1 MEFDKR
7 DKKMTQDIETLKML
21 IESAENESTEII
33 DGVTYPTSH
42 IWREIAKI
50 ALDLA
55 DQQEWFERY
64 DDKNCNYDKL
74 TEAKER

>member
-33 DGVTYPTSH
+33 DGVTYPASH
-42 IWREIAKI
+42 IWREIAKN

-64 DDKNCNYDKL
+64 EDKEN
-74 TEAKER
+74 

>member
-7 DKKMTQDIETLKML
+7 DEKMTQDIESLKSL
-21 IESAENESTEII
+21 IEGAENGSIEII
-33 DGVTYPTSH
+33 DGVTYPTSY

-55 DQQEWFERY
+55 NQQEWFESY
-64 DDKNCNYDKL
+64 EDQ
-74 TEAKER
+74 AKFIEKEQ

>member
-33 DGVTYPTSH
+33 DGVTYPTSY
-42 IWREIAKI
+42 IWREIAKN

-64 DDKNCNYDKL
+64 EDKEN
-74 TEAKER
+74 

>member
-33 DGVTYPTSH
+33 DGVTYPTSY

-55 DQQEWFERY
+55 NQQEWFESY
-64 DDKNCNYDKL
+64 EDQA
-74 TEAKER
+74 EFIEKER

>member
-7 DKKMTQDIETLKML
+7 DEKMTQDIETLKML

-42 IWREIAKI
+42 EMPSQKQNKKPVTMGVVK
-50 ALDLA
+50 D
-55 DQQEWFERY
+55 
-64 DDKNCNYDKL
+64 
-74 TEAKER
+74 